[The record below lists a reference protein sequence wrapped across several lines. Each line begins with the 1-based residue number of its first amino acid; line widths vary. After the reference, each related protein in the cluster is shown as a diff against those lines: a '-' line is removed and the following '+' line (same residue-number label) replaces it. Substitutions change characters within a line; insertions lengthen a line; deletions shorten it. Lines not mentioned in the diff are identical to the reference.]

1 MTSFVHLGSKWL
13 KNPDLNMG
21 SVNASG
27 RTCTGMSMRSLM
39 LCNINVYYNKVH
51 GESIVES
58 LQKLTPPAAK
68 LFLFIHLFLIGSPPP
83 QHKRLVPSLFS
94 RLVCIHVDLN
104 FAC

>member
-39 LCNINVYYNKVH
+39 LCNRNVYYHKVH

-68 LFLFIHLFLIGSPPP
+68 LFLFIHLFLIGFPSPPTQKTCP
-83 QHKRLVPSLFS
+83 LSL
-94 RLVCIHVDLN
+94 
-104 FAC
+104 